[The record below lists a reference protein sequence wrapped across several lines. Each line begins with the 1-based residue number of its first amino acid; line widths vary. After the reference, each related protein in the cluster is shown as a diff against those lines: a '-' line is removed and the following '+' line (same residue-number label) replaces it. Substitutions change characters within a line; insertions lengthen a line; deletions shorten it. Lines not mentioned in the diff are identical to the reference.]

1 MASPGHPGAD
11 DADGADADAAP
22 EEAEEAPVEADATA
36 PGAEVV
42 GDIGEMRLGFTG
54 FHYSNHS
61 TLRKWLESDGK
72 WWG

>member
-61 TLRKWLESDGK
+61 TLRK
-72 WWG
+72 